1 MLPLTVPVSCAGGG
15 VTLGASA
22 TKLRVF
28 VESVKLVPVLPPP
41 PPPPP
46 QAASNRQA
54 DTAYGCRTIAAKGC
68 MAESPSKRGSATKP
82 PFLVFQLTSTH
93 IKLRRG
99 NRRPEPSLL
108 AGPSRNV
115 DALQMRILCSER
127 IGLAM
132 VASSCERDGLRA
144 VPLECA
150 WIEQPVLFLTLQPS
164 HVTPVLPSHVEQRVR
179 DLAQRSDPHRVHED
193 GEDVLVV
200 DHGLPKPL
208 KHGSGFLLVH
218 LLELGEALQ
227 LRLPFFF
234 GRADQLDLLWH
245 RRPAWIAEGV
255 DADDRIRAVVL
266 PVLEIGR
273 AH

>member
-82 PFLVFQLTSTH
+82 PSLVFQLTSTH

-127 IGLAM
+127 IGLAI
-132 VASSCERDGLRA
+132 VAGPCERMVFGPCRWSAPGSSSRSCSSRSSRHMLRRYCPPTSNSA
-144 VPLECA
+144 CV
-150 WIEQPVLFLTLQPS
+150 I
-164 HVTPVLPSHVEQRVR
+164 
-179 DLAQRSDPHRVHED
+179 
-193 GEDVLVV
+193 
-200 DHGLPKPL
+200 
-208 KHGSGFLLVH
+208 
-218 LLELGEALQ
+218 
-227 LRLPFFF
+227 
-234 GRADQLDLLWH
+234 
-245 RRPAWIAEGV
+245 
-255 DADDRIRAVVL
+255 
-266 PVLEIGR
+266 
-273 AH
+273 